1 MKKYRNFFRI
11 EQIKKYLPLI
21 ILVCIHCRWLQVN
34 VEIFGE
40 IRQTEYSLF
49 LSDYAI
55 SFFKGTIP
63 PSEQEVF
70 NIPSLWS
77 FYFIYFFA
85 ITGYE
90 SSQIFSKF
98 EQQKLIRQGKRKHW
112 WYLKFFQILKETAI
126 YIVITYVTMGIY
138 GICTDA
144 KIGGLSRE
152 LQFQY
157 NGLKLQ
163 EVSAIQLLIYLV
175 ILPYLVMVAMACVQY
190 VMAME
195 INVVISFL
203 IMVIILVGSVFFETP
218 FLVYNYLML
227 IRHEEIMST
236 GVNAWIGMGMSLF
249 LICGMV
255 LIEKQFVQ
263 KKDFLL

>member
-1 MKKYRNFFRI
+1 M
-11 EQIKKYLPLI
+11 
-21 ILVCIHCRWLQVN
+21 V
-34 VEIFGE
+34 
-40 IRQTEYSLF
+40 
-49 LSDYAI
+49 
-55 SFFKGTIP
+55 
-63 PSEQEVF
+63 SEV
-70 NIPSLWS
+70 
-77 FYFIYFFA
+77 
-85 ITGYE
+85 
-90 SSQIFSKF
+90 
-98 EQQKLIRQGKRKHW
+98 
-112 WYLKFFQILKETAI
+112 FQILKETAI
-126 YIVITYVTMGIY
+126 YLVITYVTMGIY

-218 FLVYNYLML
+218 F
-227 IRHEEIMST
+227 
-236 GVNAWIGMGMSLF
+236 
-249 LICGMV
+249 
-255 LIEKQFVQ
+255 
-263 KKDFLL
+263 

>member
-1 MKKYRNFFRI
+1 M
-11 EQIKKYLPLI
+11 
-21 ILVCIHCRWLQVN
+21 
-34 VEIFGE
+34 
-40 IRQTEYSLF
+40 
-49 LSDYAI
+49 
-55 SFFKGTIP
+55 
-63 PSEQEVF
+63 
-70 NIPSLWS
+70 
-77 FYFIYFFA
+77 
-85 ITGYE
+85 
-90 SSQIFSKF
+90 
-98 EQQKLIRQGKRKHW
+98 
-112 WYLKFFQILKETAI
+112 KETAI
-126 YIVITYVTMGIY
+126 YLVITYVTMGIY

>member
-1 MKKYRNFFRI
+1 MW
-11 EQIKKYLPLI
+11 KYLEKSGK
-21 ILVCIHCRWLQVN
+21 Q
-34 VEIFGE
+34 
-40 IRQTEYSLF
+40 
-49 LSDYAI
+49 
-55 SFFKGTIP
+55 
-63 PSEQEVF
+63 
-70 NIPSLWS
+70 NIPFSYRIMQSVFLKERYRHQNRKYLIFLHCGHS
-77 FYFIYFFA
+77 IYFFA

-126 YIVITYVTMGIY
+126 YLVITYVTMGIY

>member
-1 MKKYRNFFRI
+1 MVTSKCGNIWRNPANRI
-11 EQIKKYLPLI
+11 FPFLI
-21 ILVCIHCRWLQVN
+21 
-34 VEIFGE
+34 G
-40 IRQTEYSLF
+40 
-49 LSDYAI
+49 YAI

-126 YIVITYVTMGIY
+126 YLVITYVTMGIY

-157 NGLKLQ
+157 NGLSCKR
-163 EVSAIQLLIYLV
+163 
-175 ILPYLVMVAMACVQY
+175 
-190 VMAME
+190 
-195 INVVISFL
+195 FL
-203 IMVIILVGSVFFETP
+203 R
-218 FLVYNYLML
+218 YNCLS
-227 IRHEEIMST
+227 I
-236 GVNAWIGMGMSLF
+236 
-249 LICGMV
+249 
-255 LIEKQFVQ
+255 
-263 KKDFLL
+263 